1 MRCAQSICHFWGS
14 LRRNWY
20 FCTKKKE
27 ERPPGLSP
35 TDGLWPVCDKCNN
48 ARDYN
53 TVKLL
58 FDAYSEA
65 ITITDKH
72 CGNTPLEYVLEG
84 EGILHWYVDEQ
95 SKVINFLET
104 QLDLIEDNVSTTT
117 MTTHGW
123 LSLSLHWA
131 VYKCEA
137 SLGTIKMPI
146 NQPLLCESSWQMTN
160 RSDFLSIYLENMQ

>member
-1 MRCAQSICHFWGS
+1 MLSNLICVR
-14 LRRNWY
+14 LQLILERRPCQWRQKWVYSFNEVCTINLSFLGFSTAELV

-35 TDGLWPVCDKCNN
+35 TDGLWPVCDTCNN

-72 CGNTPLEYVLEG
+72 CGNTLTLLEYVLEG

-117 MTTHGW
+117 ITTHGW
-123 LSLSLHWA
+123 LSLSLH
-131 VYKCEA
+131 
-137 SLGTIKMPI
+137 
-146 NQPLLCESSWQMTN
+146 
-160 RSDFLSIYLENMQ
+160 